1 MISIVLVVTGFYNFF
16 SLYPQLGRPE
26 SDSGTGYSIPK
37 LGIGTDSESDGNR
50 YPKSSNFALYLTK
63 IGQKFEQIM
72 SCQMSKI
79 RILMLF
85 QNNSLKT

>member
-1 MISIVLVVTGFYNFF
+1 MALSCQMMHVHKV
-16 SLYPQLGRPE
+16 GRPE
-26 SDSGTGYSIPK
+26 SDPRTGYSITK